1 MQRASSWPRVTQQR
15 VAAFVVVL
23 AALVPLLATVSAGAG
38 VKTVGK
44 ANSTIVFESTQLTPV
59 DEQQSFLNVVLKG
72 TPASVQF
79 VPASSVNDMVNQL
92 NADQQSGNGKIDIA
106 AATVGD
112 MASVANDLIDLSDVA
127 AKLKKTGIPASLWK
141 QARLGTSKQL
151 TVPWMQATYVM
162 AANKKALPYLPK
174 GANINHLTWGQFDTW
189 AKNLDKKFDGPQVGF
204 PAGPTGLFPRFLEG
218 YLEPSFT
225 GGLVTKFKSKQSLAG
240 WVYLKNLWRYVNP
253 QSTTYNFMQDPLLS
267 GEVLVAWDHV
277 ARLNSALQ
285 QQPGNF
291 VVFPAPAGPKGR
303 GFLPVLA
310 TMGIP
315 KTSKNQA
322 QAKQVIEF
330 LDGISP
336 QAKTISTEG
345 FFPVVAGKLSQKL
358 GPGLLKIA
366 SAVKRQQTSNDALPS
381 VLPIG
386 LGNQAGAYAK
396 VFTDTFTRI
405 VLNKEDPA
413 GVLQAEG
420 GALQTLLNASGAHCW
435 PPDPVSVGVCQVG

>member
-1 MQRASSWPRVTQQR
+1 
-15 VAAFVVVL
+15 
-23 AALVPLLATVSAGAG
+23 
-38 VKTVGK
+38 
-44 ANSTIVFESTQLTPV
+44 
-59 DEQQSFLNVVLKG
+59 
-72 TPASVQF
+72 
-79 VPASSVNDMVNQL
+79 
-92 NADQQSGNGKIDIA
+92 
-106 AATVGD
+106 
-112 MASVANDLIDLSDVA
+112 
-127 AKLKKTGIPASLWK
+127 
-141 QARLGTSKQL
+141 
-151 TVPWMQATYVM
+151 
-162 AANKKALPYLPK
+162 
-174 GANINHLTWGQFDTW
+174 
-189 AKNLDKKFDGPQVGF
+189 
-204 PAGPTGLFPRFLEG
+204 
-218 YLEPSFT
+218 
-225 GGLVTKFKSKQSLAG
+225 
-240 WVYLKNLWRYVNP
+240 
-253 QSTTYNFMQDPLLS
+253 
-267 GEVLVAWDHV
+267 
-277 ARLNSALQ
+277 
-285 QQPGNF
+285 
-291 VVFPAPAGPKGR
+291 
-303 GFLPVLA
+303 
-310 TMGIP
+310 MGIP